1 MRPAST
7 AMAEPARR
15 IRLDDI
21 ELAYRITGQG
31 KPVILVHGLA
41 CGQRMWFH
49 QRRKLS
55 DRHTVITYDQRGHG
69 HSDAPDDPS
78 RYSGAH
84 LARDLTG
91 IVDALEYDKV
101 AVVGFSMGGGPA
113 LALAMA
119 KPDRITHLVLADVG
133 SGADDAWRIQWLAR
147 RWVDFAERSGW
158 DELLPDMLR
167 SEFYKLYSNRG
178 PRYRCH
184 MAGLI
189 RATPLIGL
197 RHTLS
202 QVLGQRKSLF
212 RMRNA
217 LREIKIPT
225 LIMLGQ
231 HDYICRNAA
240 RILSENIPGAV
251 IHRVEGAGH
260 MSPLER
266 PNQFSDV
273 LKAFFERA

>member
-1 MRPAST
+1 MGIADFS
-7 AMAEPARR
+7 RR
-15 IRLDDI
+15 IRLGDV
-21 ELAYRITGQG
+21 ELAYRITGRG
-31 KPVILVHGLA
+31 KPLILVHGLA

-55 DRHTVITYDQRGHG
+55 ERHTVITYDQRGHG
-69 HSDAPDDPS
+69 ESDAPDDAT
-78 RYSGAH
+78 RYSGGH

-91 IVDALEYDKV
+91 IVDALNYDKI

-113 LALAMA
+113 LALAA
-119 KPDRITHLVLADVG
+119 ARPDRITHLVLADVG
-133 SGADDAWRIQWLAR
+133 SGADDAWRLDWLAR
-147 RWVDFAERSGW
+147 RWVDFAERTGW

-167 SEFYKLYSNRG
+167 SEFFKSYANSRLLFR
-178 PRYRCH
+178 RH

-189 RATPLIGL
+189 RATPLVGL

-202 QVLGQRKSLF
+202 QVLGRRKSLF
-212 RMRNA
+212 RMRHA
-217 LREIKIPT
+217 LRAVKVPT

-240 RILSENIPGAV
+240 RLLSENIPGAAL
-251 IHRVEGAGH
+251 HRIEGAGH

-266 PNQFSDV
+266 PDQFSGT
-273 LKAFFERA
+273 LTAFLARN